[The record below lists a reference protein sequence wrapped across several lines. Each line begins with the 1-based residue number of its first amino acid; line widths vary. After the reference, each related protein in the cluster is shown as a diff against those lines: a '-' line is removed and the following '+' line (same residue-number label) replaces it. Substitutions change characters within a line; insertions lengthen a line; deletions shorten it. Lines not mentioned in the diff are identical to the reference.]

1 MKRRTTLTLDPDV
14 AAGLDEAAHRQRKP
28 FRQVVNEAIRRGL
41 AAGSSARTAKLKP
54 YVLTPHNDGGLMP
67 GLEGISFNR
76 LADQLED
83 EAIIAKFA
91 RRPKRK

>member
-14 AAGLDEAAHRQRKP
+14 AASLDEAAHRQRKP

-41 AAGSSARTAKLKP
+41 SAGSSGRTAKLKP
-54 YVLTPHNDGGLMP
+54 YRIVPHQGELRP
-67 GLEGISFNR
+67 EFLGISFNR

-83 EAIIAKFA
+83 EALIAKLRP
-91 RRPKRK
+91 RRRRK